1 MIQISVLKMKIE
13 RNGCNEI
20 VKFAWQKILLNPD
33 SWINDTIQNISEY
46 IDDNK
51 ECS

>member
-1 MIQISVLKMKIE
+1 MKIE
-13 RNGCNEI
+13 LNVGNGI
-20 VKFAWQKILLNPD
+20 VKFYLTKILLNPD
-33 SWINDTIQNISEY
+33 SWINHTVQNISEY